1 MASPTP
7 EQLLA
12 LNAMLQQN
20 LQQDLAAL
28 KLAFPVTIQNA
39 SIGVDPNTLSR
50 MLVLEGTALAQGLDQ
65 ILVKT
70 AAGDVVLKAQQTME
84 QQLLNLLPSRVTVQM
99 RPGPDGLQAV
109 LVVGN
114 RAAIPEKPLES
125 VTGSSM
131 ASPNQ
136 TLAAEIP
143 KLNAIHQALILP
155 SSLFSSQTPE
165 QFLQSLI
172 AHAQAKEKPGNKPG
186 TPQQN
191 TLSTVFEKLG
201 FNAQSET
208 AKAAMDLYAPPK
220 SSSGGA
226 AAPAAGLAYMPQ
238 ATALKI
244 LGTLTPE
251 EAMKMRTPN
260 FVMEDGAEIAV
271 VRGNTP
277 SGNPVLSVGD
287 KLIAIQGGKNWPVG
301 MELKVS
307 MGAQA
312 GFVVMEELDGLDMH
326 SWGALRA
333 ALEALASQSPAL
345 VADMA
350 RVRLPQPQAQQLP
363 GALLFFMAAMQRG
376 IPGWL
381 GEEFVEQLKK
391 MGKEDLVRKVQE
403 QWREQ
408 MGRECDGPGGQWRGI
423 SVPLFDQARM
433 QHMRLYIYDPPDQ
446 RKKKKDDPSWARR
459 FLIDMDLSRIGAVQ
473 LDGLVH
479 KRRLELVVRTQ
490 RALDPDLRKDLMDR
504 FMRTLEEV
512 RYGGD
517 LRFAANKT
525 GWVEIKDKASP
536 PTFLKEM

>member
-1 MASPTP
+1 MAGPTP

-20 LQQDLAAL
+20 LQQDMAAL

-39 SIGVDPNTLSR
+39 SIGIDPNTISR
-50 MLVLEGTALAQGLDQ
+50 LLVLEGTALAHGLDQ

-70 AAGDVVLKAQQTME
+70 GAGEVVLKVQQTME

-99 RPGPDGLQAV
+99 KPGPDGLQAV

-114 RAAIPEKPLES
+114 KAIIPDKPVES
-125 VTGSSM
+125 LTGSSM
-131 ASPNQ
+131 AGPSQ

-143 KLNAIHQALILP
+143 KINAIHQALILP

-172 AHAQAKEKPGNKPG
+172 AHAQAKEKLGTKPAAAPPNNL
-186 TPQQN
+186 T
-191 TLSTVFEKLG
+191 TVFEKLG
-201 FNAQSET
+201 FSAQSET
-208 AKAAMDLYAPPK
+208 AKEALNLYAPPK
-220 SSSGGA
+220 SSSGAVPPPIA
-226 AAPAAGLAYMPQ
+226 ALANMPQ
-238 ATALKI
+238 STSIKI
-244 LGTLTPE
+244 LGTLTPD
-251 EAMKMRTPN
+251 EALKIRAPN
-260 FVMEDGAEIAV
+260 FVMEDGVEIAV

-277 SGNPVLSVGD
+277 SGQPVLSVGD
-287 KLIAIQGGKNWPVG
+287 KLIAVQGGKNWPVG

-312 GFVVMEELDGLDMH
+312 GFVVMEGLDGTDLH
-326 SWGALRA
+326 GWSALRT

-345 VADMA
+345 VADLA
-350 RVRLPQPQAQQLP
+350 RTRLPQPQAQQLP

-391 MGKEDLVRKVQE
+391 LGKEDLVRKVQE

-408 MGRECDGPGGQWRGI
+408 MGRECEGPGGQWRGI
-423 SVPLFDQARM
+423 SVPLFDEARM

-459 FLIDMDLSRIGAVQ
+459 FLIDMDLSRLGAVQ

-490 RALDPDLRKDLMDR
+490 RALDPDLRKDLLER

-517 LRFAANKT
+517 LRFAANKM
-525 GWVEIKDKASP
+525 GWVDIKEKASP